1 MTMHISDDDLH
12 DYAGGELPPRARE
25 AVALHLDGCADC
37 RARAEPLLALT
48 ARLAALPREAAP
60 SADGANGAG
69 RTDGW
74 CALHARLVLEEA
86 GVAPAAVPAGTV
98 VPLDAHRRR
107 RASLP
112 AWVPRA
118 AAAAVLVGIG
128 FGGGRLSG
136 TPDSR
141 EAVLVAAD
149 TVATAMSAAMRVQ
162 AAGSEY
168 VAAVAHFVA
177 ASRGDS
183 AIAAQGREA
192 TIAAC
197 YGASRELTR
206 MPDDD
211 SLAVRLF
218 RAASIIRN
226 GPAPAPDTA
235 VRARVMF

>member
-12 DYAGGELPPRARE
+12 DYAGGELPPQAME
-25 AVALHLDGCADC
+25 AAALHLDGCAEC

-60 SADGANGAG
+60 VA
-69 RTDGW
+69 DGW

-86 GVAPAAVPAGTV
+86 GASAPIPVGKV
-98 VPLDAHRRR
+98 VSLDSHRAR
-107 RASLP
+107 RAAFSG
-112 AWVPRA
+112 WVPQA
-118 AAAAVLVGIG
+118 AAAALLLGIG

-136 TPDSR
+136 APHSR
-141 EAVLVAAD
+141 EAMLMAAD
-149 TVATAMSAAMRVQ
+149 TVATAMSAAIRVQ

-177 ASRGDS
+177 ASRGGDS
-183 AIAAQGREA
+183 LVAAQGREA

-197 YGASRELTR
+197 YGATRELTR
-206 MPDDD
+206 MPGDD
-211 SLAVRLF
+211 SSAVRLF
-218 RAASIIRN
+218 RTASITRN

-235 VRARVMF
+235 ARAGVMF

>member
-12 DYAGGELPPRARE
+12 DYAGGELPPQAME

-48 ARLAALPREAAP
+48 ARLAALPGEAAP
-60 SADGANGAG
+60 LA
-69 RTDGW
+69 DGW

-86 GVAPAAVPAGTV
+86 GAAASIPVGKV
-98 VPLDAHRRR
+98 VSLDAHRAR

-112 AWVPRA
+112 RWVPQA
-118 AAAAVLVGIG
+118 AAAALLLGIG

-136 TPDSR
+136 APHSR
-141 EAVLVAAD
+141 EAMLVAAD
-149 TVATAMSAAMRVQ
+149 TVATAMSAAIRVQ

-177 ASRGDS
+177 ASRGGDS
-183 AIAAQGREA
+183 LIAAQGREA

-197 YGASRELTR
+197 YGATRELTR

-211 SLAVRLF
+211 SSAVRLF
-218 RAASIIRN
+218 RTASITRH
-226 GPAPAPDTA
+226 GPVPAPDTA
-235 VRARVMF
+235 VRAGVMF